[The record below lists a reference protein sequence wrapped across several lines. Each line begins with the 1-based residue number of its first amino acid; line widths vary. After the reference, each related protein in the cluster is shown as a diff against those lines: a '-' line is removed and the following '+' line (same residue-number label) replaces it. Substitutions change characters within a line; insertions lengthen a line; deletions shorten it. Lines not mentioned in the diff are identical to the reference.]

1 LRSRSSSLQDCALSR
16 TPSTLRESDHL
27 VLVVPYSQAVHH
39 IIGAAQLLQMK
50 PSATLFNIARGRVM
64 DDAALA
70 SALRSLSIR
79 P

>member
-1 LRSRSSSLQDCALSR
+1 LKLCCANPIIWRWSLRIRMYD
-16 TPSTLRESDHL
+16 
-27 VLVVPYSQAVHH
+27 

-50 PSATLFNIARGRVM
+50 AGAMLVNIARGRVM